1 MPITIEAFEDSGA
14 ASGGRGSTILQVNN
28 VGHKSTFTSEAFH
41 FSYYPI
47 ERPSPSSSNEDQWHG
62 VSYHK
67 YTHFKISGTYN
78 SATRVRIRMLMDTKR
93 PAPEDNV
100 IINSS
105 NTKIVSKIDDEEKTI
120 SVIESFDSPED
131 YLVFTDVGVRLI
143 YKWTNVYTTPT
154 ENMLNGTTWDMST
167 PTTLI
172 PCLSTSGP
180 NTATQLVHVL
190 QPNQTYYTNFL
201 VTQVHLDKGTLEDYG
216 NMPLIR
222 FEVTLDEYET
232 DVTSDYSVE
241 C

>member
-1 MPITIEAFEDSGA
+1 MTIIIEAFEDSGA

-47 ERPSPSSSNEDQWHG
+47 ERPSPSSDNEDQWHG

-78 SATRVRIRMLMDTKR
+78 SATRVRVQMVVATQK
-93 PAPEDNV
+93 
-100 IINSS
+100 
-105 NTKIVSKIDDEEKTI
+105 DE
-120 SVIESFDSPED
+120 ED
-131 YLVFTDVGVRLI
+131 YLAFTDQGVRLI

-154 ENMLNGTTWDMST
+154 ENMLSGTTWDMST

-180 NTATQLVHVL
+180 DTATGLVHVL
-190 QPNQTYYTNFL
+190 QPNETYYTNFL
-201 VTQVHLDKGTLEDYG
+201 VTQIHVDKGTLTDWG
-216 NMPLIR
+216 NIPLVQ
-222 FEVTLDEYET
+222 FVVTLDEYET
-232 DVTSDYSVE
+232 DVTSDYNVE